1 MAPTTLY
8 AVPWCTKCHR
18 VRTFLDAAGVP
29 YVEVDPDA
37 DPDARQHLAD
47 TAGGDLSV
55 PAVQVG
61 GQLLLNPDDTA
72 LAEALQVP
80 VPDDLDVYDVIV
92 VGGGPAGLTAAIYTT
107 RERLRTLVLEKGLP
121 GGQAAATG
129 QIENYPGFPD
139 PVSGAELMQRVQKQ
153 VEKFGAELR
162 TFEEV
167 SALGADDG
175 LLRVTAGA
183 DTYRGR
189 SVILA
194 TGSVYRRM
202 GVPGE
207 EELIGRGVSFC
218 ATCDAPFFRGKHVV
232 VVGGGN
238 SALQETLHLAEFAAR
253 ITLVQL
259 LDQLTGS
266 PVLEQRVR
274 SMPGVEVLL
283 GHRITRVLGSDGV
296 EGVQLE
302 PTGGGASRDL
312 PCDGVFVFIGLVPN
326 TEFLKGTLDLDETGF
341 VVADPSNLATT
352 LPGVFAAGDLRA
364 GSAKQITSAVGEG
377 TVASFMVKQWLET
390 RRAERAG
397 EP

>member
-1 MAPTTLY
+1 MSPTTFY

-29 YVEVDPDA
+29 YVEVNPDD
-37 DPDARQHLAD
+37 DPDARQTLAD
-47 TAGGDLSV
+47 TTGGDLSV

-61 GQLLLNPDDTA
+61 GQLLVNPEDTA

-80 VPDDLDVYDVIV
+80 VPDELDVYDVIV

-121 GGQAAATG
+121 GGQAATTG

-139 PVSGAELMQRVQKQ
+139 PVSGAELMQRVQQQ

-167 SALGADDG
+167 SALGDDDG
-175 LLRVTAGA
+175 LLRVTAGP
-183 DTYRGR
+183 DSYRGR

-194 TGSVYRRM
+194 TGSVYRRI

-207 EELIGRGVSFC
+207 EGLIGRGVSFC

-253 ITLVQL
+253 ITVVQL
-259 LDQLTGS
+259 LDHLTGS
-266 PVLEQRVR
+266 AVLEQRVR
-274 SMPGVEVLL
+274 SLPGVEVLL

-296 EGVQLE
+296 DGVRLE
-302 PTGGGASRDL
+302 PTGGGSSRDL
-312 PCDGVFVFIGLVPN
+312 ACDGVFVFIGLVPN
-326 TEFLKGTLDLDETGF
+326 SEFLKGTLELDETGF

-364 GSAKQITSAVGEG
+364 GSAKQIASAVGEG
-377 TVASFMVKQWLET
+377 TVASFMVQQWLEK
-390 RRAERAG
+390 RRSESGA
-397 EP
+397 